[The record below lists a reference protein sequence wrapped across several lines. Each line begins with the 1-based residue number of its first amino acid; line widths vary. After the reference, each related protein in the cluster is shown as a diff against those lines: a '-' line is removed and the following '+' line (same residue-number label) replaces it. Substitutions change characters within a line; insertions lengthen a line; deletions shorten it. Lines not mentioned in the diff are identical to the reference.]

1 MASYQP
7 ITIVNG
13 QVVPTTT
20 ATTKSTSSQALQDQ
34 FLTLLVSQ
42 LKNQNPLEPMKNDE
56 FLAQTAQFQALSEMQ
71 KLNKS
76 MTAFMAQSQLNNA
89 SALIGKQVTALNSDG
104 DTVTGIVSSVQLN
117 GSDTLLE
124 IDGKLV
130 SLSGVSKVEAATAG
144 VSSAASAKIDAL
156 AELLADSLFQGLL
169 GSSKQTAAV

>member
-20 ATTKSTSSQALQDQ
+20 STTKSASSQALQDQ

-56 FLAQTAQFQALSEMQ
+56 FLAQTAQFQTLSEMQ

-104 DTVTGIVSSVQLN
+104 DTVTGVVSSVQLN

-169 GSSKQTAAV
+169 GSSKQPAAV

>member
-1 MASYQP
+1 MAYQP

-13 QVVPTTT
+13 QVVHETTT
-20 ATTKSTSSQALQDQ
+20 TKKTTSSQNLQDQ
-34 FLTLLVSQ
+34 FLNLLVSQ

-76 MTAFMAQSQLNNA
+76 MTSFMSQSQLSNA

-104 DTVTGIVSSVQLN
+104 DTVTGTVTSVQLN

-130 SLSGVSKVEAATAG
+130 PYSGVTKVEGAATD
-144 VSSAASAKIDAL
+144 VTDKLDAL
-156 AELLADSLFQGLL
+156 AELLANALFSGLTNNQPET
-169 GSSKQTAAV
+169 SAV

>member
-1 MASYQP
+1 MAYQP

-13 QVVPTTT
+13 QVVTDTTT
-20 ATTKSTSSQALQDQ
+20 TKKSTSSQNLQDQ
-34 FLTLLVSQ
+34 FLNLLVSQ

-76 MTAFMAQSQLNNA
+76 MTSFMAQSQLSNA

-117 GSDTLLE
+117 GSDPQLE
-124 IDGKLV
+124 IDGKFV
-130 SLSGVSKVEAATAG
+130 PYSGVTKVEAGSAD
-144 VSSAASAKIDAL
+144 VSDQLDAL
-156 AELLADSLFQGLL
+156 AELLATALYSGLTNNQPET
-169 GSSKQTAAV
+169 SAV

>member
-1 MASYQP
+1 MSYQP

-13 QVVPTTT
+13 QVVPETTT
-20 ATTKSTSSQALQDQ
+20 TKKTTSNQNLQDQ
-34 FLTLLVSQ
+34 FLNLLVSQ

-56 FLAQTAQFQALSEMQ
+56 FLAQTAQFQALNEMQ

-76 MTAFMAQSQLNNA
+76 MTSFMSQSQLSNA

-104 DTVTGIVSSVQLN
+104 DTVTGTVTSVQLN

-130 SLSGVSKVEAATAG
+130 PYSGVTKVEGAATD
-144 VSSAASAKIDAL
+144 VTDKLDAL
-156 AELLADSLFQGLL
+156 AELLANALFSGLTNNQPET
-169 GSSKQTAAV
+169 SAV

>member
-7 ITIVNG
+7 ITVVNG
-13 QVVPTTT
+13 QVVTNPTST
-20 ATTKSTSSQALQDQ
+20 AKSTSSQALQDQ

-104 DTVTGIVSSVQLN
+104 DTVTGVVSSVQLN

-130 SLSGVSKVEAATAG
+130 SLSGVTKVEAASAG

-169 GSSKQTAAV
+169 GSTTKTAAV